1 MPDTE
6 PNIGQ
11 DNSALTDIPAVL
23 RSELADD
30 PNFTPLVEEFLAGL
44 NDRLNEID
52 SAWKTEAWEKM
63 RSAVHQLKGAGGG
76 YGYPQLTDAA
86 KSLEDAAKA
95 ADTEAAGLILSR
107 LSELRDTI
115 EAGRRN
121 RITAGSG

>member
-76 YGYPQLTDAA
+76 YGYPTITDRARDV
-86 KSLEDAAKA
+86 EDAITQTTYDQMTARMASLKA
-95 ADTEAAGLILSR
+95 QCQAAIRAL
-107 LSELRDTI
+107 EKT
-115 EAGRRN
+115 
-121 RITAGSG
+121 